1 MLKRFNKIRIRDSD
15 SESRNN
21 QNQKPNAQEEIM
33 NLDAADGTLAGEI
46 ILAPL
51 ERQRA
56 LSKDDEVTSSAVFE
70 FDGEEVKK

>member
-1 MLKRFNKIRIRDSD
+1 
-15 SESRNN
+15 
-21 QNQKPNAQEEIM
+21 M

-56 LSKDDEVTSSAVFE
+56 LSKDDEVTRSAVFE

>member
-1 MLKRFNKIRIRDSD
+1 MLKRFNKIKNRVKK
-15 SESRNN
+15 
-21 QNQKPNAQEEIM
+21 QPKFKKPNAQEEIM
-33 NLDAADGTLAGEI
+33 NLDAADGTMAEEI

>member
-1 MLKRFNKIRIRDSD
+1 
-15 SESRNN
+15 
-21 QNQKPNAQEEIM
+21 M
-33 NLDAADGTLAGEI
+33 NLDVAEGTMAEEI

-70 FDGEEVKK
+70 FDGKEVKK

>member
-1 MLKRFNKIRIRDSD
+1 MLKRFNKIKNRVKK
-15 SESRNN
+15 
-21 QNQKPNAQEEIM
+21 QPKLKKTNAQEEIM
-33 NLDAADGTLAGEI
+33 NLDAADGTMAEEI